1 VSFHSRYSHLSQKL
15 GDKGIKGQDFTFDH
29 YCAFRCWDEQD
40 FKEVKSK
47 ALTSFTLDI
56 SQNAL
61 ARALKIPPRRV
72 NEIVNQKRGIT
83 ADTALRLSKYFGTSA
98 EFWVNLQSKYELEST
113 KDKIAKKIDKEV
125 EVYVV

>member
-1 VSFHSRYSHLSQKL
+1 MKKIRPIHPGVIL
-15 GDKGIKGQDFTFDH
+15 
-29 YCAFRCWDEQD
+29 
-40 FKEVKSK
+40 KEEFLKP
-47 ALTSFTLDI
+47 FNI

-61 ARALKIPPRRV
+61 ARALKVAPRRV

-98 EFWVNLQSKYELEST
+98 EFWLNLQSKYELEST

-125 EVYVV
+125 EVYVA

>member
-1 VSFHSRYSHLSQKL
+1 MKNIRPIHPGVIL
-15 GDKGIKGQDFTFDH
+15 
-29 YCAFRCWDEQD
+29 
-40 FKEVKSK
+40 KEEFLKP
-47 ALTSFTLDI
+47 LDI

-61 ARALKIPPRRV
+61 ARALKVPPRRV

>member
-1 VSFHSRYSHLSQKL
+1 MKKIRPIHPGVIL
-15 GDKGIKGQDFTFDH
+15 
-29 YCAFRCWDEQD
+29 
-40 FKEVKSK
+40 KEEFLKP
-47 ALTSFTLDI
+47 FNI

-61 ARALKIPPRRV
+61 AKALKVAPRRV

-113 KDKIAKKIDKEV
+113 KEKIAKKIDKEV